1 MDHMVLDRANAT
13 LWGVGAKPGTK
24 VMITL
29 NDTSL
34 FADNPPLSTV
44 VGSDGLWSVSLG
56 AQPAGTGSTI
66 RFSGSDGSEARLEDV
81 AFGDVLLC
89 AGQVSISLPSPAL
102 LRLMLSSKLVLRFR
116 ATWSTL

>member
-13 LWGVGAKPGTK
+13 VWGVGAKPGTK

-44 VGSDGLWSVSLG
+44 VGSDGFWSVSLG

-66 RFSGSDGSEARLEDV
+66 RFSGSDGSKARLEDV

-116 ATWSTL
+116 AAWSTL